1 MKKSALIFIS
11 AFIAVLP
18 LSATPKKLFFDNFK
32 LPLKRTHWLKFSA
45 EDNDW
50 QKEFKVESSGL
61 RWLVRT
67 SGNPADITSFKV
79 YNGSG
84 KIIMQTTTLKRF
96 DWVNFHGPFPYTIK
110 VSGKAHTKPISI
122 ALDTHDNEDPKLPAW
137 KSVQM
142 LTWSLTNC
150 TAAALPEGG
159 AELSASEEKKGIL
172 RGYIYDRSS
181 KKKYRASLTFA
192 VDSPQQITFSV
203 SWQGGKKSKQADI
216 SSDREQTVELEFTPA
231 QPTVSLQLLFQG
243 KIKLKKFYLWEVN

>member
-11 AFIAVLP
+11 VFIAVLT
-18 LSATPKKLFFDNFK
+18 LSAAPKKLFFDNFK
-32 LPLKRTHWLKFSA
+32 LPLKRTHRVTFSA
-45 EDNDW
+45 EDGNW
-50 QKEFKVESSGL
+50 QKEFKAESSGL

-67 SGNPADITSFKV
+67 TGNLADITSFKV

-122 ALDTHDNEDPKLPAW
+122 A

-181 KKKYRASLTFA
+181 KKKYCASLTFA